1 MVKIFSI
8 IITGTITFIVI
19 TSLTFA
25 AFWLSGVISGNDV
38 LIQLPWFNYVEE
50 TIEDPESKELTVVV
64 EIDKDN
70 NGIGDKQENGNKFF
84 DF

>member
-8 IITGTITFIVI
+8 IITGTITLIVI

-50 TIEDPESKELTVVV
+50 TIENPESKELTVVV